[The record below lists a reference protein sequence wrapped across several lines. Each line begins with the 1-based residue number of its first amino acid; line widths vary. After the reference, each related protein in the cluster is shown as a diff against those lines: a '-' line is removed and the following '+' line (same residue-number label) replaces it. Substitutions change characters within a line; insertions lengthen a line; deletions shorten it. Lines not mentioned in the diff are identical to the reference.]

1 VLIAPACATTW
12 EFEGEQSPG
21 RRARVPRKPW
31 RRTASY
37 FWSEKRWRA
46 RGLLAIVVSALQDK
60 NVDASW
66 AELRYFVILALIFIV
81 VAAYRLWFRSSDPP
95 NHCRQERRAG

>member
-1 VLIAPACATTW
+1 
-12 EFEGEQSPG
+12 
-21 RRARVPRKPW
+21 
-31 RRTASY
+31 
-37 FWSEKRWRA
+37 
-46 RGLLAIVVSALQDK
+46 LLAIVVSALQDK